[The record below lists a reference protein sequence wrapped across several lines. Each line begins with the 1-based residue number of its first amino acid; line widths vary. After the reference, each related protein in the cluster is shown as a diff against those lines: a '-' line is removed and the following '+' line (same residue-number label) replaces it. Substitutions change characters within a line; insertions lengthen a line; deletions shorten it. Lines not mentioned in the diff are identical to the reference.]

1 MGSDLN
7 SACCLQDLTEL
18 QKERQCLEKQHQQE
32 VNKLNQELQQARTLH
47 NALQAQAD
55 KVNIKAIKKTK
66 EKQSFCS
73 SRNCVVCLLPPVI
86 FCYFLL
92 SVSCSLFLTC
102 PFSPDLLYQG
112 LKIFHHSRYD
122 LVSPCFT
129 VLLSV
134 FSSSV
139 FLPPHLLSA
148 SSSSWFLP
156 NGKVKL

>member
-32 VNKLNQELQQARTLH
+32 LNKLNQELQQARTLH

-55 KVNIKAIKKTK
+55 KVNMKVIKKTK

-92 SVSCSLFLTC
+92 SVLF
-102 PFSPDLLYQG
+102 PFPHLSFLPRFIVPRFKD
-112 LKIFHHSRYD
+112 ISHSRYD
-122 LVSPCFT
+122 LVSPSFT
-129 VLLSV
+129 VMLSV